1 MPTIIIEGI
10 DGAGKSTLF
19 DSIVTKIPKTY
30 DKVLTHKGVPEFED
44 PEREYFHQLSWLRSQ
59 HFMVADRYHVGELIY
74 GPIYRGKSTTE
85 GYWFDAIE
93 ERLDQL
99 KAVKIILLPELDV
112 IRERIAK
119 RGEDYLQPQHFE
131 QVWNFYNKFA
141 EDNPS
146 WTKITD
152 NSDATAQQLVD
163 RAVGGN

>member
-19 DSIVTKIPKTY
+19 DRIVEKIPTNY
-30 DKVLTHKGVPEFED
+30 DKVLVHKGVPEFED
-44 PEREYFHQLSWLRSQ
+44 PDREYLHQLSWLRNQ
-59 HFMVADRYHVGELIY
+59 HFMVSDRYHVGELIY
-74 GPIYRGKSTTE
+74 GPIYRGYSMTE
-85 GYWFDAIE
+85 GKWFERIE

-99 KAVKIILLPELDV
+99 KAVKIILLPDLDV
-112 IRERIAK
+112 IRERLAV
-119 RGEDYLQPQHFE
+119 RGEDYLQPEHFE

-152 NSDATAQQLVD
+152 NSDATAQELV
-163 RAVGGN
+163 AKAIGGK

>member
-19 DSIVTKIPKTY
+19 DRIVKKIPNKY
-30 DKVLTHKGVPEFED
+30 DRVLVHKGVPEYED
-44 PEREYFHQLSWLRSQ
+44 PEREYCHQLSWLRNN
-59 HFMVADRYHVGELIY
+59 HFMVSDRYHVGELIY

-85 GYWFDAIE
+85 GYWFNRIE

-99 KAVKIILLPELDV
+99 KAVKIILLPDLDV
-112 IRERIAK
+112 ILERIAE
-119 RGEDYLQPQHFE
+119 RGEDYLQPEPFQ
-131 QVWNFYNKFA
+131 QVWDFYNDFA
-141 EDNPS
+141 KANPS

-163 RAVGGN
+163 RAIGGK